1 MGGGL
6 AAFGESDQFSLN
18 DTYLAYDLRESYLQR
33 QSNPF
38 GNQADSTILATDDFE
53 TKTCNLWRAS
63 DQKDGQDSYDA
74 KDDTRIMTHKE
85 RVSNNQFLF
94 FELLK
99 PVLMDIGEIRNIH
112 WD

>member
-63 DQKDGQDSYDA
+63 DQKDGQDSYDG
-74 KDDTRIMTHKE
+74 KDDTSLMTHKE
-85 RVSNNQFLF
+85 RVSNNQFPF

-99 PVLMDIGEIRNIH
+99 VQFE
-112 WD
+112 